1 MSYPPPPQGGAWP
14 SGQGQY
20 PGQPQ
25 YPGMAPQPQYPGVAP
40 QPQYPG
46 TAPQPS
52 YPGTAPQPP
61 YPGAAP
67 HPHQY
72 PVPPP
77 RPGGVPL
84 PPPKSSG
91 TGLGCLAAVLGVF
104 GVLGMLGGGFLVSH
118 AYSNHSQVIS
128 NGGEY
133 GPTMWRNEPADAFFP
148 EVLAPVN
155 SATENDPK
163 RATWHRLGISEDTK
177 CEDGLNKVTA
187 AAVRDLDCE
196 AVLRATYV
204 DPTGNTV
211 GTVSVIVLPEGG
223 SAQMTEFF
231 EKDADKLDPE
241 VGAKPYAVPGTVAA
255 KWSGVRSNGGAGME
269 LGGMPYVLVAST
281 GAVDGRKA
289 GELPGEWGSHSW
301 SAGDDRAPWRGAAK
315 ALCDDMEVHL
325 MNLLRETS

>member
-1 MSYPPPPQGGAWP
+1 MSYPPPPQGAWP
-14 SGQGQY
+14 PGQGQY

-25 YPGMAPQPQYPGVAP
+25 YPG
-40 QPQYPG
+40 
-46 TAPQPS
+46 
-52 YPGTAPQPP
+52 TAPQPP
-61 YPGAAP
+61 YPAPQYPGAAP
-67 HPHQY
+67 YGAHPAPPYPAHPHA

-77 RPGGVPL
+77 RSGAPL
-84 PPPKSSG
+84 QLPKKSG

-155 SATENDPK
+155 SVTENDPK
-163 RATWHRLGISEDTK
+163 RATWHRLGISQDTG

-187 AAVRDLDCE
+187 AAVKDLDCE

-204 DPTGNTV
+204 DPTGNTM
-211 GTVSVIVLPEGG
+211 GTVSVIVLPEGE
-223 SAQMTEFF
+223 SAQMTEFL

-255 KWSGVRSNGGAGME
+255 KWSGARSNGGAG
-269 LGGMPYVLVAST
+269 LNVGGMPYVLVAST

-301 SAGDDRAPWRGAAK
+301 SAGDDKAPWRGAAK